1 MTVVSQK
8 KDLAFDFDS
17 NIFAQRDEY
26 IYIHLDG
33 RDIEIGKYKSQERA
47 KQVFVEM
54 IESNVTEVIYYM
66 PEA

>member
-8 KDLAFDFDS
+8 KDLVFDFDS

-47 KQVFVEM
+47 QEILKEM
-54 IESNVTEVIYYM
+54 IGMNVIEVVYYM
-66 PEA
+66 PGV